1 MLLAAN
7 RKLIYFLAT
16 RNRFSV
22 LFTVNTVQFLVM
34 SETSINIHIQ
44 RETTWVM
51 MTALLGA
58 ELLMRDEAQTIGE
71 NRFI

>member
-44 RETTWVM
+44 RETTSDDDGIIRQS
-51 MTALLGA
+51 A
-58 ELLMRDEAQTIGE
+58 DEG
-71 NRFI
+71 